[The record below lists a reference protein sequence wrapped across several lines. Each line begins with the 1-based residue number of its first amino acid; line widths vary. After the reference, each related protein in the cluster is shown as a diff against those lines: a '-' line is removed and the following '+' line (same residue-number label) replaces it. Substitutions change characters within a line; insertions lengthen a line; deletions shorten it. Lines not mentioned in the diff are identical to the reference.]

1 MKCTDSDI
9 VGIKACSVPNI
20 KSTIEQSSKNP
31 GKTMCRNKERGNGTI
46 PKTKKQK
53 LTQEAINT
61 QKVTRVLKI
70 GKKLNTAENNQDNEA
85 YN

>member
-1 MKCTDSDI
+1 MKCTESDI

-31 GKTMCRNKERGNGTI
+31 GKTMCGNKERGNGTI
-46 PKTKKQK
+46 EKKK

>member
-31 GKTMCRNKERGNGTI
+31 GKTMCGNKERGNGTI
-46 PKTKKQK
+46 EKKTDARGYKYTEGNK
-53 LTQEAINT
+53 
-61 QKVTRVLKI
+61 
-70 GKKLNTAENNQDNEA
+70 GAENRKETKHS
-85 YN
+85 

>member
-1 MKCTDSDI
+1 MKCTESDI

-31 GKTMCRNKERGNGTI
+31 GKTVCGNKERGNGTI
-46 PKTKKQK
+46 QKKQTKK

-61 QKVTRVLKI
+61 QKVTRVVEI

>member
-1 MKCTDSDI
+1 MKCTESDI
-9 VGIKACSVPNI
+9 VGIKAYSVPNI

-31 GKTMCRNKERGNGTI
+31 GKTMCGNKERGNGTI
-46 PKTKKQK
+46 PKKKKK

-61 QKVTRVLKI
+61 QKVTRVVEI

>member
-31 GKTMCRNKERGNGTI
+31 GKTMCGNKERGNGTI
-46 PKTKKQK
+46 EKK
-53 LTQEAINT
+53 N
-61 QKVTRVLKI
+61 
-70 GKKLNTAENNQDNEA
+70 
-85 YN
+85 